1 MTRRPGEGTA
11 VAALLFAAVLAGAL
25 GAGGCV
31 ARRPDDG
38 GRFVYPLAIEP
49 ATLNFVSGTDQPS
62 VLLER
67 LLSDFL
73 VDHDAK
79 LAVVPRLAQSWD
91 WSSDGLT
98 LVFHLRPGV
107 RFHDGIALTCDD
119 VRFTYERLVDPASQ
133 SVGRIDGFL
142 PVERVLCPDPQTVEV
157 RYREPYAPALRAWEI
172 PILPA
177 HLYRHAANA
186 AIASGAASAAPA
198 ADPHDR
204 APVGAGPFRF
214 ASWEAGSRIV
224 LEANPDYWGGR
235 PALDGV
241 VFPIVPSPDT
251 ALLALESGETDYA
264 RLTPALWSR
273 LENDAAFQRRFRTV
287 RFTPLF
293 FYYIAWR
300 GDGSNPFFADP
311 RVRRAM
317 SLSFDRADYVHSVL
331 RDLGEVIP
339 SPFLHLLP
347 PSGPEAAARDAAAE
361 RAAAAALLDQAGWRA
376 DPRGGPRRRNGVP
389 FRFTIE
395 VFAGGEDHIQFAQ
408 VAQRSLQAL
417 GVEMRIERLDW
428 PTLWQRLKDG
438 RFEAAFSGFLP
449 NPDPDAMY
457 GMLHS
462 SQIGS
467 GQNYAAFR
475 DASVDS
481 WLEEGRRTLDPE
493 HRVALYRRIEARLAE
508 TEPYSFLFAPSVLAA
523 LSRRF
528 DGIEPSPQ
536 GILGHV
542 PGAFGFRRAT
552 AQNSPAASA
561 SSSGSG
567 P

>member
-1 MTRRPGEGTA
+1 MIGRPGGR
-11 VAALLFAAVLAGAL
+11 AAFAAPILAGILAGAL

-31 ARRPDDG
+31 PSRPDDG

-49 ATLNFVSGTDQPS
+49 ASLNFANGTDQSS

-73 VDHDAK
+73 VDHDAH
-79 LAVVPRLAQSWD
+79 LAIVPRLAQSWD
-91 WSSDGLT
+91 LSPDGLT

-107 RFHDGIALTCDD
+107 RFHDGVTLTCDD
-119 VRFTYERLVDPASQ
+119 VRFTYERLVDPRSP

-186 AIASGAASAAPA
+186 ASAPDSP
-198 ADPHDR
+198 DPHDR

-241 VFPIVPSPDT
+241 VFPIVPSSDT
-251 ALLALESGETDYA
+251 ALLALEAGETDYA

-317 SLSFDRADYVHSVL
+317 SLSFDRADYVRSVL
-331 RDLGEVIP
+331 RGLGEVVP
-339 SPFLHLLP
+339 SPFLRLLP
-347 PSGPEAAARDAAAE
+347 PAGPESAPRDTAAD
-361 RAAAAALLDQAGWRA
+361 RAAAAALLDQAGWRT
-376 DPRGGPRRRNGVP
+376 DPQGGPRRRNGTP

-475 DASVDS
+475 DATVDA

-493 HRVALYRRIEARLAE
+493 QRLAIYRRIEARLAE

-542 PGAFGFRRAT
+542 PGAFGFRRAA
-552 AQNSPAASA
+552 AQNASA
-561 SSSGSG
+561 AANSPGSG

>member
-1 MTRRPGEGTA
+1 MIGRSRGR
-11 VAALLFAAVLAGAL
+11 AAIAACLLIGAL

-31 ARRPDDG
+31 ARRPDEG
-38 GRFVYPLAIEP
+38 GRFVYPIAIEP
-49 ATLNFVSGTDQPS
+49 ATLNFVTGTDQSS
-62 VLLER
+62 VLIER

-73 VDHDAK
+73 VDHDAH

-91 WSSDGLT
+91 LSADGLT
-98 LVFHLRPGV
+98 LVFHLRRGV

-119 VRFTYERLVDPASQ
+119 VRFTYERLVDPASK

-142 PVERVLCPDPQTVEV
+142 PVERVTCPDPSTIEV
-157 RYREPYAPALRAWEI
+157 RYRAPYAPALRAWEI

-177 HLYRHAANA
+177 HLYRRTADA
-186 AIASGAASAAPA
+186 GTP
-198 ADPHDR
+198 DPHDR

-214 ASWEAGSRIV
+214 VSWDAGSRIV

-235 PALDGV
+235 PSLDGI

-273 LENDAAFQRRFRTV
+273 LENDAPFQRRFRTV

-293 FYYIAWR
+293 FNYIAWR
-300 GDGSNPFFADP
+300 GDGSNPFFSDAH
-311 RVRRAM
+311 VRRAM
-317 SLSFDRADYVHSVL
+317 SLSFDRADYVRSVM
-331 RDLGEVIP
+331 RGLGEVVP

-347 PSGPEAAARDAAAE
+347 PAPVPESSLSPAASGDRAADDAAAR
-361 RAAAAALLDQAGWRA
+361 ALLDQAGWA
-376 DPRGGPRRRNGVP
+376 VDPRGGPRLRHGVP

-395 VFAGGEDHIQFAQ
+395 VFSGGEDHIQFAQ

-417 GVEMRIERLDW
+417 GVEMRIEKLDW

-438 RFEAAFSGFLP
+438 RFEAAFSGFMP
-449 NPDPDAMY
+449 NPDPDALY

-475 DASVDS
+475 DADVDA
-481 WLEEGRRTLDPE
+481 WLEEGRRTLDPA
-493 HRVALYRRIEARLAE
+493 RRTAIYRKIEARLAE
-508 TEPYSFLFAPSVLAA
+508 SEPYSYLFAPSVLAA

-542 PGAFGFRRAT
+542 PGALGFRRA
-552 AQNSPAASA
+552 AAR
-561 SSSGSG
+561 

>member
-1 MTRRPGEGTA
+1 MIGRSSGRA
-11 VAALLFAAVLAGAL
+11 LLAALLLAGAL
-25 GAGGCV
+25 GASGCE
-31 ARRPDDG
+31 ARRQGQGSAG

-49 ATLNFVSGTDQPS
+49 ATLNFVSGTDQSS

-73 VDHDAK
+73 VDHDAH
-79 LAVVPRLAQSWD
+79 LRVVPRLAASWD
-91 WSSDGLT
+91 WSPDGLT
-98 LVFHLRPGV
+98 LVFHLRAGV
-107 RFHDGIALTCDD
+107 RFHDGVPLTCDD
-119 VRFTYERLVDPASQ
+119 VRFTWERLVDPASR

-142 PVERVLCPDPQTVEV
+142 PVERVSCPDPATVEV

-177 HLYRHAANA
+177 HLYRHADGSA
-186 AIASGAASAAPA
+186 APPGAGAASPP
-198 ADPHDR
+198 DPHDR

-214 ASWEAGSRIV
+214 GSWEAGSRIV

-235 PALDGV
+235 PALDGL
-241 VFPIVPSPDT
+241 VFPVIPSADT
-251 ALLALESGETDYA
+251 ALLALQAGETDYA
-264 RLTPALWSR
+264 RLTPALWSK
-273 LENDAAFQRRFRTV
+273 LENDAAFQRNFRTV

-300 GDGSNPFFADP
+300 QDGSNPFFTDP

-317 SLSFDRADYVHSVL
+317 SLSFDRADYVRSVL
-331 RDLGEVIP
+331 RGMGEVIP
-339 SPFLHLLP
+339 SPFTHLLP
-347 PSGPEAAARDAAAE
+347 MVAPPAAETAPVARDAAADRRE
-361 RAAAAALLDQAGWRA
+361 AAELLEEAGWTV
-376 DPRGGPRRRNGVP
+376 DPHGGPRRRHGVP
-389 FRFTIE
+389 FRFTIL

-408 VAQRSLQAL
+408 VAQRSLLTL
-417 GVEMRIERLDW
+417 GVDVQIERLDW

-438 RFEAAFSGFLP
+438 RFEAALSGFLP

-475 DASVDS
+475 DAGVDA
-481 WLEEGRRTLDPE
+481 WLDEGRRTLDPA
-493 HRVALYRRIEARLAE
+493 RRIDAYRRIEARLAE
-508 TEPYSFLFAPSVLAA
+508 QEPYSFLFAPSVLAA

-542 PGAFGFRRAT
+542 PGALGFRRA
-552 AQNSPAASA
+552 APGPDPPASA
-561 SSSGSG
+561 PGS
-567 P
+567 